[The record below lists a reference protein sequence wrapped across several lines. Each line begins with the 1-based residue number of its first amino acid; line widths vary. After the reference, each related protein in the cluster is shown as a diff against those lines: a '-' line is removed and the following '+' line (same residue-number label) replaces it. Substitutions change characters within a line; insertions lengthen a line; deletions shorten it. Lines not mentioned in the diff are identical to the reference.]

1 MPSFVLTLLLGSC
14 LWATSLAAL
23 AEPVADVPTV
33 AGISLYDAPALPDDF
48 SHLPYANPDA
58 PKGGEMRRAAQGS
71 FDSTNP
77 FIIQGN
83 PADGLNHVY
92 DTLMEAS
99 ADEPFTMYGLLAG
112 GIRLD
117 PDRHWMEIDLRSQ
130 ARFHDGHPVTAE
142 DVVFSFRLLRDEGQ
156 PFYRAY
162 YADVDKIEAL
172 DDDTVRFEFSD
183 NNSRELPLILG
194 QLPVLPKHY
203 WDSRDFAAPTLD
215 KPLGSGPYAVES
227 LSPGRRIVYQ
237 RVEDYWGRDLPIN
250 RGRHNIDRLVYD
262 YYRDQTV
269 ALEAFKAGNLDLR
282 RESSAKN
289 WATAYD
295 TPAREEGFIKRMVVP
310 DAQPAGMQA
319 FVMNLRREKFQ
330 DRRVREALTL
340 ATDFDWL
347 NEHLFYGAY
356 EETDSYFESSEME
369 ASGLPSDAE
378 RELLAPY
385 RDRLPQDVFDTPLP
399 APRPEGLRARLK
411 KALGLLRDAGY
422 EVRDGTLVNR
432 KTQQPLRL
440 EFLLY
445 DTQFERVTLPLIQNL
460 ERLGIEANLRVV
472 DVNQF
477 LTRQRNFDFD
487 LILGS
492 FPQSANPGNEQREFW
507 TSDYADAPRSRNL
520 IGLQNPAIDGL
531 VDSLIRAGSRQA
543 LDTAARALDRV
554 LRWGFYVIPQWH
566 LDGTRVALWDKFGYP
581 QPFPEYTFDLSSWWV
596 DPQRASRIEQRQ
608 RGER

>member
-1 MPSFVLTLLLGSC
+1 MSLFVRALLVIPG
-14 LWATSLAAL
+14 LWALSLSAL
-23 AEPVADVPTV
+23 AVPAADVATV
-33 AGISLYDAPALPDDF
+33 GGISLYDSPALPDDF
-48 SHLPYANPDA
+48 THLPYTNPDA
-58 PKGGEMRRAAQGS
+58 PKGGELRQAAQGS
-71 FDSTNP
+71 FDSTNG

-83 PADGLNHVY
+83 PADGLSHVY

-117 PDRHWMEIDLRSQ
+117 PDRHWMEIDLRRS

-142 DVVFSFRLLRDEGQ
+142 DVVFSFRLLRDQGQ

-162 YADVDKIEAL
+162 YAGVDQVEAL

-183 NNSRELPLILG
+183 NESRELPLILG

-203 WDSRDFAAPTLD
+203 WQSRDFTSPTLD
-215 KPLGSGPYAVES
+215 KPLGSGPYEVAS
-227 LSPGRRIVYQ
+227 ILPGRRIVYR
-237 RVEDYWGRDLPIN
+237 RVDDYWGRNLPIN

-295 TPAREEGFIKRMVVP
+295 TPALEAGFIKRMTVP

-319 FVMNLRREKFQ
+319 FVMNLRRAPFQ

-347 NEHLFYGAY
+347 NTHLFYGAY
-356 EETDSYFESSEME
+356 QETDSYFESSEME
-369 ASGLPSDAE
+369 AQGLPSDAE
-378 RELLAPY
+378 LALLAPY
-385 RDRLPQDVFDTPLP
+385 RDILPDKVFEEPLP
-399 APRPEGLRARLK
+399 MSRPDTLRARLK
-411 KALGLLRDAGY
+411 KALSLLREAGY
-422 EVRDGTLVNR
+422 EVRDGVLVDTDTGR
-432 KTQQPLRL
+432 PMRL
-440 EFLLY
+440 QFLLY

-460 ERLGIEANLRVV
+460 ERLGIQASVRVV
-472 DVNQF
+472 DVNQY
-477 LTRQRNFDFD
+477 LTRRRNFDFD
-487 LILGS
+487 LMIGS
-492 FPQSANPGNEQREFW
+492 FPQSANPGNEQREYW
-507 TSDYADAPRSRNL
+507 TSEYADAPRSRNL
-520 IGLQNPAIDGL
+520 IGLRNPAVDAL
-531 VDSLIRAGSRQA
+531 VDRLIGADSRQA
-543 LDTAARALDRV
+543 LDTTARALDRV

-566 LDGTRVALWDKFGYP
+566 LDGTRIAMWDKFGYP

-596 DPQRASRIEQRQ
+596 YPQRAARVEERQ
-608 RGER
+608 RGEG

>member
-1 MPSFVLTLLLGSC
+1 MLSFVRTLLLGFS
-14 LWATSLAAL
+14 LWAVSLTAL
-23 AEPVADVPTV
+23 AVSAEQVPTV
-33 AGISLYDAPALPDDF
+33 GAISLYDTPALPEDF
-48 SHLPYANPDA
+48 THLPYTNPDA

-83 PADGLNHVY
+83 PADGLNHIY

-112 GIRLD
+112 GIRFD
-117 PDRHWMEIDLRSQ
+117 PDRHWMEIDLRPK
-130 ARFHDGHPVTAE
+130 ARFHDDHPVTAE

-172 DDDTVRFEFSD
+172 DSDTVRFEFSD

-203 WDSRDFAAPTLD
+203 WASRDFASPTLD
-215 KPLGSGPYAVES
+215 KPLGSGPYEVES
-227 LSPGRRIVYQ
+227 LSPGRRIVYR

-250 RGRHNIDRLVYD
+250 RGRHNIGRLVYE

-347 NEHLFYGAY
+347 NTHLFYGAY
-356 EETDSYFESSEME
+356 EETDSYFESSDME
-369 ASGLPSDAE
+369 ASGLPSEAE
-378 RELLAPY
+378 RKLLAPY
-385 RDRLPQDVFDTPLP
+385 RDILPPEVFNQPLP
-399 APRPEGLRARLK
+399 ISRPDALRARLK
-411 KALGLLRDAGY
+411 KALGLLREAGY
-422 EVRDGTLVNR
+422 EIRDGTLINR
-432 KTQQPLRL
+432 ETQQPLRL

-460 ERLGIEANLRVV
+460 ERLGIQASLRVV

-477 LTRQRNFDFD
+477 LTRQRHFDFD

-531 VDSLIRAGSRQA
+531 VDTLIGADSRRE

-581 QPFPEYTFDLSSWWV
+581 QPFPKYTFDLSSWWV
-596 DPQRASRIEQRQ
+596 DPQRARRVEERQ
-608 RGER
+608 HSDR

>member
-1 MPSFVLTLLLGSC
+1 MLSFVRALLLGGS
-14 LWATSLAAL
+14 LWAVSLASWAVA
-23 AEPVADVPTV
+23 AEHVPTV
-33 AGISLYDAPALPDDF
+33 GAISLYDAPALPDDF
-48 SHLPYANPDA
+48 THLPYTNPDA
-58 PKGGEMRRAAQGS
+58 PKGGEMRRAAQDS

-77 FIIQGN
+77 FILQGN
-83 PADGLNHVY
+83 AAAGLDHIY

-117 PDRHWMEIDLRSQ
+117 PDRHWMEIDLRPT

-142 DVVFSFRLLRDEGQ
+142 DVVFSFRILREKGQ

-162 YADVDKIEAL
+162 YANVDKIEAL
-172 DDDTVRFEFSD
+172 DDDTVRFEFS
-183 NNSRELPLILG
+183 NNDSRELPLILG

-203 WDSRDFAAPTLD
+203 WQSRDFASPTLD
-215 KPLGSGPYAVES
+215 KPLGSGPYEIAS
-227 LSPGRRIVYQ
+227 LIPGRRIVYR

-250 RGRHNIDRLVYD
+250 RGRHNIGRLVYD

-282 RESSAKN
+282 IESSAKN

-295 TPAREEGFIKRMVVP
+295 IPARKEGFIKRMIVP

-347 NEHLFYGAY
+347 NTHLFYGAY
-356 EETDSYFESSEME
+356 QETDSYFESSDME
-369 ASGLPSDAE
+369 ASGLPSEAE
-378 RELLAPY
+378 RQLLAPY
-385 RDRLPQDVFDTPLP
+385 RDILPPEVFNQPLP
-399 APRPEGLRARLK
+399 ISRPDTLRARLK
-411 KALGLLRDAGY
+411 KALSLLRDAGY
-422 EVRDGTLVNR
+422 EVRDDVLVDTATGR
-432 KTQQPLRL
+432 PLRL

-445 DTQFERVTLPLIQNL
+445 DTQFERVTLPLIHNL
-460 ERLGIEANLRVV
+460 ERLGIQASLRVV
-472 DVNQF
+472 DVNQY
-477 LTRQRNFDFD
+477 LRRRRNFDFD
-487 LILGS
+487 LMVAS
-492 FPQSANPGNEQREFW
+492 FPQSANPGNEQREYW

-520 IGLQNPAIDGL
+520 IGLQSPALDGL
-531 VDSLIRAGSRQA
+531 VDTLISADSRRE

-596 DPQRASRIEQRQ
+596 DPQRAERVEARQ
-608 RGER
+608 HSDG